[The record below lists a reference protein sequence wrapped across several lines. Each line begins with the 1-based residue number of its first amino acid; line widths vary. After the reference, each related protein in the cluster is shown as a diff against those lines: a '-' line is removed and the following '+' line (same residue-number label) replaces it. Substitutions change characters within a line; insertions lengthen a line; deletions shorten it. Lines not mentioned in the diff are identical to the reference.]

1 MSSTLINLRQFLP
14 LVMPHAPGCSDF
26 AATFNLRLAAIEFCE
41 RTLCWRHMTTVPINR
56 DGRALTAPPYAAIH
70 RIESAVFNGETKL
83 EPLQFSDVDEKTFED
98 TAGTPP
104 KYITQAQYNT
114 VRILP
119 YKEGTLTL
127 SLFLKPVN
135 GSEIAEDIDGIVSD
149 AYDVVPEFIYK
160 MHAEQIAAGALARL
174 LVQPNKPWSD
184 TNKAMFY
191 TQRFE
196 QAMDKH
202 FSVSLTGQQRARRRT
217 RYNDF

>member
-1 MSSTLINLRQFLP
+1 MSSTLIHLRQFLP

-26 AATFNLRLAAIEFCE
+26 VATFNLRLAAIEFCE
-41 RTLCWRHMTTVPINR
+41 RTLCWRHMTTVTINK
-56 DGRALTAPPYAAIH
+56 DGKAISAPPYAAIH
-70 RIESAVFNGETKL
+70 RIESAVFDGEIQL
-83 EPLQFSDVDEKTFED
+83 EPLQFSDVDEKTMED

-104 KYITQAQYNT
+104 KYITQAQYDT
-114 VRILP
+114 VRVLP
-119 YKEGTLTL
+119 FKEGKLTL

-135 GSEIAEDIDGIVSD
+135 GTEMQQDDDGIVTD

-174 LVQPNKPWSD
+174 LSQPDKPWS
-184 TNKAMFY
+184 NMNAALLY
-191 TQRFE
+191 GQRFNGL
-196 QAMDKH
+196 MDQH

>member
-1 MSSTLINLRQFLP
+1 
-14 LVMPHAPGCSDF
+14 
-26 AATFNLRLAAIEFCE
+26 
-41 RTLCWRHMTTVPINR
+41 MTTVNINR
-56 DGRALTAPPYAAIH
+56 DGRALSAPPYAAIH
-70 RIESAVFNGETKL
+70 RIESAVFNDEVKL
-83 EPLQFSDVDEKTFED
+83 EPLQFSDVDEKTFEN

-119 YKEGTLTL
+119 FLEGTLSL

-135 GSEIAEDIDGIVSD
+135 GTEMGEDDNGIITD

-174 LVQPNKPWSD
+174 LAQPGKPWSD
-184 TNKAMFY
+184 INAALLY
-191 TQRFE
+191 GQRFN
-196 QAMDKH
+196 AVMDQH

>member
-1 MSSTLINLRQFLP
+1 MTVTVSLTHFLP
-14 LVMPHAPGCSDF
+14 MVLPHVPECPPSI
-26 AATFNLRLAAIEFCE
+26 ATFNLRLAAIEFCE
-41 RTLCWRHMTTVPINR
+41 RTLCWRHMATVAISR
-56 DGRALTAPPYAAIH
+56 DGRALSAPPYAAIH

-83 EPLQFSDVDEKTFED
+83 EPIQFSDVDEKTFEN

-104 KYITQAQYNT
+104 RYITQAQYNT

-119 YKEGTLTL
+119 FTEGTLSL

-135 GSEIAEDIDGIVSD
+135 GSEMEADCDGIVSD

-174 LVQPNKPWSD
+174 LAQPGKPWSD
-184 TNKAMFY
+184 MNAALLY
-191 TQRFE
+191 GQRFN
-196 QAMDKH
+196 ALMDQH

>member
-1 MSSTLINLRQFLP
+1 MTVTVSLTQFLP
-14 LVMPHAPGCSDF
+14 MVLPHAPECPP
-26 AATFNLRLAAIEFCE
+26 AIATFNLRLAAIEFCE
-41 RTLCWRHMTTVPINR
+41 RTLCWRHMATVTIST

-83 EPLQFSDVDEKTFED
+83 EPLQYSDVDEKTFEN

-104 KYITQAQYNT
+104 RYITQAQYNT
-114 VRILP
+114 VRVLP
-119 YKEGTLTL
+119 FTAGTLSL

-135 GSEIAEDIDGIVSD
+135 GTEMAQCDDGIVTD

-174 LVQPNKPWSD
+174 LAQPNKPWSD
-184 TNKAMFY
+184 MNAALLYGQKFNAV
-191 TQRFE
+191 
-196 QAMDKH
+196 MDQH